1 MIERLR
7 AIQALRPLFND
18 GRSLNT
24 RLQQDGEL
32 QREISELARHYLGRE
47 VRGCTNCYSDALFE
61 LLTLNIERAMQK
73 EECKFKLRGGK
84 LLLDAVN
91 GDVSKAM
98 TQANISDELALYHLK
113 TNPYCEEYFEELP
126 ADWKEQ
132 VEAFDI
138 ETMGGGKGKSNS
150 EEFDPE
156 QYRAIIDEMKED
168 LKGGMSKNKLI
179 EKFKGVDFEGK
190 NLTNKEIRECLKE
203 ASKSL

>member
-1 MIERLR
+1 MIERLM

-18 GRSLNT
+18 GRSLHE
-24 RLQQDGEL
+24 RVQQDGEL

-47 VRGCTNCYSDALFE
+47 VRGCSNCYSDALFE

-138 ETMGGGKGKSNS
+138 DSMSKGKASV
-150 EEFDPE
+150 EAFDVE
-156 QYRAIIDEMKED
+156 QYRAIIDEMTED
-168 LKGGMSKNKLI
+168 LKGGMSKNKVT
-179 EKFKGVDFEGK
+179 EKFKSFEVEGK
-190 NLTNKEIRECLKE
+190 NLTNKEVKECLKE

>member
-1 MIERLR
+1 M

-18 GRSLNT
+18 GRSLHE
-24 RLQQDGEL
+24 RVQQDGEL

-47 VRGCTNCYSDALFE
+47 VRGCSNCYSDALFE

-126 ADWKEQ
+126 ANWKEM

-138 ETMGGGKGKSNS
+138 DTMCKGKSNS
-150 EEFDPE
+150 EVFDPE
-156 QYRAIIDEMKED
+156 QYRAIIDEMTED

-179 EKFKGVDFEGK
+179 EKFKGVDSGGK

>member
-18 GRSLNT
+18 GRSLHQ
-24 RLQQDGEL
+24 RVQQDGEL

-47 VRGCTNCYSDALFE
+47 VRGCSNCYSDALFE
-61 LLTLNIERAMQK
+61 LLTLNIEKAMQK

-84 LLLDAVN
+84 LLLDAV

-126 ADWKEQ
+126 TDWKEQ
-132 VEAFDI
+132 VEAFNPD
-138 ETMGGGKGKSNS
+138 TMCKGKVNT
-150 EEFDPE
+150 EVFDPE
-156 QYRAIIDEMKED
+156 KYRAIIDEMTEN

-179 EKFKGVDFEGK
+179 EKFKGVDFGGK

>member
-1 MIERLR
+1 M

-18 GRSLNT
+18 GRSLHE
-24 RLQQDGEL
+24 RVQQDGEL

-47 VRGCTNCYSDALFE
+47 VRGCSNCYSDALFE

-138 ETMGGGKGKSNS
+138 DTIGKGKSNS

-156 QYRAIIDEMKED
+156 RYRAIVDEMAED
-168 LKGGMSKNKLI
+168 LKGGMSKNKVT
-179 EKFKGVDFEGK
+179 EKFKSFEVEGK
-190 NLTNKEIRECLKE
+190 NLTNKEIKECLKE
-203 ASKSL
+203 AGKSL

>member
-1 MIERLR
+1 MR

-18 GRSLNT
+18 GQSLNT

-47 VRGCTNCYSDALFE
+47 VRGCSNCYSDALFE

-126 ADWKEQ
+126 ANWKEM
-132 VEAFDI
+132 VENFDI
-138 ETMGGGKGKSNS
+138 DTTGKGKSNS

-156 QYRAIIDEMKED
+156 RYRTIIDEMVED

-179 EKFKGVDFEGK
+179 EKFKGVDFGGK
-190 NLTNKEIRECLKE
+190 NLTNKEVKECLKE

>member
-18 GRSLNT
+18 GRSLHE
-24 RLQQDGEL
+24 RVQQDGEL

-47 VRGCTNCYSDALFE
+47 VRGCSNCYSDALFE

-126 ADWKEQ
+126 ANWKEM
-132 VEAFDI
+132 VEKFDI
-138 ETMGGGKGKSNS
+138 DTIGKGKSNS

-156 QYRAIIDEMKED
+156 RYRAIIDEMKED
-168 LKGGMSKNKLI
+168 LKGGMSKNKLM

-190 NLTNKEIRECLKE
+190 NLTSKEVKECLKE

>member
-1 MIERLR
+1 M

-18 GRSLNT
+18 WRSLHE
-24 RLQQDGEL
+24 RVQQDGEL

-47 VRGCTNCYSDALFE
+47 VRGCNNCYSDALFE

-138 ETMGGGKGKSNS
+138 DTIGKGKGKSNS

-156 QYRAIIDEMKED
+156 RYRAIIDEMAED
-168 LKGGMSKNKLI
+168 LKGGMSKNKVT
-179 EKFKGVDFEGK
+179 EKFKSFEVEGK
-190 NLTNKEIRECLKE
+190 NLTNKEVKECLKE

>member
-1 MIERLR
+1 M

-18 GRSLNT
+18 GRSLHE
-24 RLQQDGEL
+24 RVQQDGEL

-138 ETMGGGKGKSNS
+138 DTMCKGKSNS
-150 EEFDPE
+150 EVFDPE
-156 QYRAIIDEMKED
+156 QYRAIIDEMTED

-179 EKFKGVDFEGK
+179 EKFKGVDFGGK

-203 ASKSL
+203 AGKSL

>member
-1 MIERLR
+1 M

-18 GRSLNT
+18 GRSLHE
-24 RLQQDGEL
+24 RVQQDGEL

-47 VRGCTNCYSDALFE
+47 VRGCSNCYSDALFE

-138 ETMGGGKGKSNS
+138 DSMSKGKASV
-150 EEFDPE
+150 EAFDVE
-156 QYRAIIDEMKED
+156 QYRAIIDEMTED
-168 LKGGMSKNKLI
+168 LKGGMSKNKVT
-179 EKFKGVDFEGK
+179 EKFKSFEVEGK
-190 NLTNKEIRECLKE
+190 NLTNKEVKECLKE

>member
-1 MIERLR
+1 MR

-18 GRSLNT
+18 GRSLHE
-24 RLQQDGEL
+24 RVQQDGEL

-126 ADWKEQ
+126 TDWKEQ
-132 VEAFDI
+132 VEAFDPD
-138 ETMGGGKGKSNS
+138 MMCKGKVNT
-150 EEFDPE
+150 EVFDPE
-156 QYRAIIDEMKED
+156 KYRAIIDEMTED

-179 EKFKGVDFEGK
+179 EKFKGVDFGGK

-203 ASKSL
+203 AGKSL

>member
-1 MIERLR
+1 MK

-24 RLQQDGEL
+24 RLQQDGKL

-47 VRGCTNCYSDALFE
+47 VRGCSNCYSDALFE
-61 LLTLNIERAMQK
+61 LLTLNIEKAMQK

-84 LLLDAVN
+84 LLLDAVS

-132 VEAFDI
+132 VEAFDP
-138 ETMGGGKGKSNS
+138 ETMSGGKANANTL
-150 EEFDPE
+150 DLE
-156 QYRAIIDEMKED
+156 QYRAIIDEMVED
-168 LKGGMSKNKLI
+168 LKGGMSKNKLV
-179 EKFKGVDFEGK
+179 EKFKGFESEGK
-190 NLTNKEIRECLKE
+190 TLTAKEVKELIKE

>member
-18 GRSLNT
+18 GRSLHE
-24 RLQQDGEL
+24 RVQQDGEL

-126 ADWKEQ
+126 TDWKEQ

-138 ETMGGGKGKSNS
+138 DKMSKGKSNS
-150 EEFDPE
+150 EVFDPE
-156 QYRAIIDEMKED
+156 RYRAIIDEMAED

-179 EKFKGVDFEGK
+179 EKFKGVEFEGK
-190 NLTNKEIRECLKE
+190 SLTSKEIKECLKE

>member
-1 MIERLR
+1 
-7 AIQALRPLFND
+7 
-18 GRSLNT
+18 
-24 RLQQDGEL
+24 
-32 QREISELARHYLGRE
+32 
-47 VRGCTNCYSDALFE
+47 
-61 LLTLNIERAMQK
+61 MQK

-126 ADWKEQ
+126 ANWKEM
-132 VEAFDI
+132 VENFDI
-138 ETMGGGKGKSNS
+138 DTIGKGKSNS

-156 QYRAIIDEMKED
+156 RYRAIIDEMKED
-168 LKGGMSKNKLI
+168 LKGGMSKNKVT
-179 EKFKGVDFEGK
+179 EKFKSFEVEGK
-190 NLTNKEIRECLKE
+190 NLTNKEVKECLKE

>member
-1 MIERLR
+1 MK

-18 GRSLNT
+18 GRSLIE

-132 VEAFDI
+132 VEAFNIDTI
-138 ETMGGGKGKSNS
+138 GKGKSNS

-156 QYRAIIDEMKED
+156 RYRAIIDEMAED
-168 LKGGMSKNKLI
+168 LKGGMSKNKVI
-179 EKFKGVDFEGK
+179 EKFKGVDFGGK

-203 ASKSL
+203 AGKSL

>member
-1 MIERLR
+1 M

-18 GRSLNT
+18 GRSLHE

-47 VRGCTNCYSDALFE
+47 VRGCSNCYSDALFE
-61 LLTLNIERAMQK
+61 LLTLNIEKAMQK

-126 ADWKEQ
+126 ADWKEM

-138 ETMGGGKGKSNS
+138 DTMCKGKSNS
-150 EEFDPE
+150 EVFDPE
-156 QYRAIIDEMKED
+156 QYRAIIDEMTED

-179 EKFKGVDFEGK
+179 EKFKGVDFGGK

-203 ASKSL
+203 AGKSL

>member
-1 MIERLR
+1 MR

-18 GRSLNT
+18 GRSLHE
-24 RLQQDGEL
+24 RVKQDGEL

-47 VRGCTNCYSDALFE
+47 VRGCSNCYSDALFE

-113 TNPYCEEYFEELP
+113 TNPFCEEYFEELP
-126 ADWKEQ
+126 ANWKEM

-138 ETMGGGKGKSNS
+138 DTMCKGKSNS
-150 EEFDPE
+150 EVFDPE
-156 QYRAIIDEMKED
+156 QYRAIIDEMTED

-179 EKFKGVDFEGK
+179 EKFKGVEFGGK

-203 ASKSL
+203 AGKSL

>member
-1 MIERLR
+1 MR

-47 VRGCTNCYSDALFE
+47 VRGCSNCYSDALFE

-113 TNPYCEEYFEELP
+113 TNPFCEEYFEELP
-126 ADWKEQ
+126 ADWKEM
-132 VEAFDI
+132 VEAFDP
-138 ETMGGGKGKSNS
+138 ETMSEGKANANTL
-150 EEFDPE
+150 DPE
-156 QYRAIIDEMKED
+156 QYRAIIDEMVED

-179 EKFKGVDFEGK
+179 EKFKGVDFGGK

-203 ASKSL
+203 AGKSL

>member
-1 MIERLR
+1 M

-18 GRSLNT
+18 GRSLHE
-24 RLQQDGEL
+24 RVQQDGEL

-47 VRGCTNCYSDALFE
+47 VRGCSNCYSDALFE

-126 ADWKEQ
+126 ANWKEM
-132 VEAFDI
+132 VENFDI
-138 ETMGGGKGKSNS
+138 DTIGKGKSNS

-156 QYRAIIDEMKED
+156 RYRAIIDEMTED

-179 EKFKGVDFEGK
+179 EKLKGVDFGGK
-190 NLTNKEIRECLKE
+190 NLTNKEIKECLKE
-203 ASKSL
+203 AGKSL

>member
-1 MIERLR
+1 MIERLK

-138 ETMGGGKGKSNS
+138 DTIGKGKSNS

-156 QYRAIIDEMKED
+156 RYRAIIDEMVED
-168 LKGGMSKNKLI
+168 LKGGMSKNKVI
-179 EKFKGVDFEGK
+179 EKFKSFEVEGK
-190 NLTNKEIRECLKE
+190 NLTNKEVKDCLKE
-203 ASKSL
+203 AGKSL

>member
-18 GRSLNT
+18 GRSLHE
-24 RLQQDGEL
+24 RVQQDGEL

-47 VRGCTNCYSDALFE
+47 VRGCSNCYSDALFE
-61 LLTLNIERAMQK
+61 LLTLNIEREMQK

-138 ETMGGGKGKSNS
+138 DTIGKGKSNS

-156 QYRAIIDEMKED
+156 RYRAIVDEMTED

-179 EKFKGVDFEGK
+179 EKFKGVDFGGK

-203 ASKSL
+203 AGKSL

>member
-1 MIERLR
+1 MIERLK

-18 GRSLNT
+18 GRSLIE

-47 VRGCTNCYSDALFE
+47 VRGCSNCYSDALFE

-126 ADWKEQ
+126 TDWKEQ
-132 VEAFDI
+132 VEAFDSD
-138 ETMGGGKGKSNS
+138 MMCKGKVNT
-150 EEFDPE
+150 EVFDPE
-156 QYRAIIDEMKED
+156 QYRAIIDEMTED

-179 EKFKGVDFEGK
+179 EKFKGVDFGGK

-203 ASKSL
+203 AGKSL

>member
-1 MIERLR
+1 M

-18 GRSLNT
+18 GRSLHE
-24 RLQQDGEL
+24 RVQQDGEL

-47 VRGCTNCYSDALFE
+47 VRGCSNCYSDALFE

-73 EECKFKLRGGK
+73 EECRFKLRGGK

-126 ADWKEQ
+126 TDWKEQ

-138 ETMGGGKGKSNS
+138 NTMSKGKVNT
-150 EEFDPE
+150 EVFDPE
-156 QYRAIIDEMKED
+156 QYREIIDEMTED

-179 EKFKGVDFEGK
+179 EKFKGVDFGGK
-190 NLTNKEIRECLKE
+190 NLTNKEIKECLKE

>member
-1 MIERLR
+1 MR

-18 GRSLNT
+18 GRSLHE
-24 RLQQDGEL
+24 RVQQDGEL

-47 VRGCTNCYSDALFE
+47 VRGCSNCYSDALFE

-113 TNPYCEEYFEELP
+113 TNPFCEEYFEELP
-126 ADWKEQ
+126 ANWKEM

-138 ETMGGGKGKSNS
+138 DTMCKGKSDS
-150 EEFDPE
+150 EVFDPE
-156 QYRAIIDEMKED
+156 QYRAIIDEMTED

-179 EKFKGVDFEGK
+179 EKFKGVDFGGK

-203 ASKSL
+203 AGKSL

>member
-1 MIERLR
+1 MR

-18 GRSLNT
+18 GRSLHE
-24 RLQQDGEL
+24 RVQQDGEL

-126 ADWKEQ
+126 TDWKEQ

-138 ETMGGGKGKSNS
+138 DKMSKGKSNS
-150 EEFDPE
+150 EVFDPE
-156 QYRAIIDEMKED
+156 RYRAIIDEMAED

-179 EKFKGVDFEGK
+179 EKFKGVEFEGK
-190 NLTNKEIRECLKE
+190 SLTSKEIKECLKE

>member
-18 GRSLNT
+18 GRSLHE
-24 RLQQDGEL
+24 RVQQDGEL

-47 VRGCTNCYSDALFE
+47 VRWCTNCYSDALFE

-126 ADWKEQ
+126 TDWKEQ

-138 ETMGGGKGKSNS
+138 DKMSKGKSNS
-150 EEFDPE
+150 EVFDPE
-156 QYRAIIDEMKED
+156 RYRAIIDEMTED

-179 EKFKGVDFEGK
+179 EKFKGVDFGGK

>member
-1 MIERLR
+1 M

-18 GRSLNT
+18 GRSLHE
-24 RLQQDGEL
+24 RVQQDGEL

-47 VRGCTNCYSDALFE
+47 VRGCSNCYSDALFE

-73 EECKFKLRGGK
+73 EECRFKLRGGK

-126 ADWKEQ
+126 TDWKEQ

-138 ETMGGGKGKSNS
+138 NTMSKGKVNT
-150 EEFDPE
+150 EVFDPE
-156 QYRAIIDEMKED
+156 QYREIIDEMTED

-179 EKFKGVDFEGK
+179 EKFKEVDFGGK
-190 NLTNKEIRECLKE
+190 NLTNKEIKECLKE

>member
-1 MIERLR
+1 M

-18 GRSLNT
+18 GRSLHE
-24 RLQQDGEL
+24 RVQQDGEL

-47 VRGCTNCYSDALFE
+47 VRGCSNCYSDALFE

-126 ADWKEQ
+126 ANWKEM
-132 VEAFDI
+132 VENFDI
-138 ETMGGGKGKSNS
+138 DTIGKGKSNS

-156 QYRAIIDEMKED
+156 RYRAIIDEMTEN

-179 EKFKGVDFEGK
+179 EKFKGVEFEGK
-190 NLTNKEIRECLKE
+190 SLTSKEIKECLKE

>member
-1 MIERLR
+1 MR

-18 GRSLNT
+18 GRSLHE

-47 VRGCTNCYSDALFE
+47 VRGCSNCYSDALFE

-126 ADWKEQ
+126 TDWKEM

-138 ETMGGGKGKSNS
+138 DTMCKGKSNS
-150 EEFDPE
+150 EVFDPE
-156 QYRAIIDEMKED
+156 QYRAIIDEMTED

-179 EKFKGVDFEGK
+179 EKFKRVDFGGK
-190 NLTNKEIRECLKE
+190 NLTSKEIKECLKE
-203 ASKSL
+203 AGKSL

>member
-1 MIERLR
+1 M

-18 GRSLNT
+18 GRSLHE

-47 VRGCTNCYSDALFE
+47 VRGCSNCYSDALFE

-73 EECKFKLRGGK
+73 EECRFKLRGGK

-126 ADWKEQ
+126 TDWKEQ
-132 VEAFDI
+132 VEAFDPD
-138 ETMGGGKGKSNS
+138 TMSKGKVNT
-150 EEFDPE
+150 EVFDAE
-156 QYRAIIDEMKED
+156 KYRAIIDEMTED

-179 EKFKGVDFEGK
+179 EKFKGVDFGGK

-203 ASKSL
+203 AGKSL

>member
-18 GRSLNT
+18 GRSLHE
-24 RLQQDGEL
+24 RVQQDGEL

-126 ADWKEQ
+126 TDWKEQ
-132 VEAFDI
+132 VEAFDPD
-138 ETMGGGKGKSNS
+138 MMCKGKVNT
-150 EEFDPE
+150 EVFDPE
-156 QYRAIIDEMKED
+156 KYRAIIDEMTED

-179 EKFKGVDFEGK
+179 EKFKGVDFGGK

-203 ASKSL
+203 AGKSL

>member
-1 MIERLR
+1 MR

-18 GRSLNT
+18 GRSLHE
-24 RLQQDGEL
+24 RVQQDGEL

-47 VRGCTNCYSDALFE
+47 VRGCSNCYSDALFE
-61 LLTLNIERAMQK
+61 LLTLNIEKAMQK

-138 ETMGGGKGKSNS
+138 DSMSKGKASG
-150 EEFDPE
+150 EAFDVE
-156 QYRAIIDEMKED
+156 QYRVIIDEMTEN

-179 EKFKGVDFEGK
+179 EKFKGVEFGGK

-203 ASKSL
+203 AGKSL

>member
-1 MIERLR
+1 MIERLK

-18 GRSLNT
+18 GRSLIE

-132 VEAFDI
+132 VEAFDP
-138 ETMGGGKGKSNS
+138 ETMSEGKATANTL
-150 EEFDPE
+150 DLE
-156 QYRAIIDEMKED
+156 QYRAIIDEMVED
-168 LKGGMSKNKLI
+168 LKGGMSKNKVT
-179 EKFKGVDFEGK
+179 EKFKNFEVEGK
-190 NLTNKEIRECLKE
+190 NLTNKEVKECLKE

>member
-1 MIERLR
+1 M

-18 GRSLNT
+18 GRSLHE
-24 RLQQDGEL
+24 RVQQDGEL

-47 VRGCTNCYSDALFE
+47 VRGCSNCYSDALFE

-126 ADWKEQ
+126 TDWKEQ
-132 VEAFDI
+132 VEAFDPD
-138 ETMGGGKGKSNS
+138 MMCKGKANT
-150 EEFDPE
+150 EVFDPE
-156 QYRAIIDEMKED
+156 KYRAIIDEMTEN

-179 EKFKGVDFEGK
+179 EKFKGVEFEGK
-190 NLTNKEIRECLKE
+190 SLTSKEVRECLKE

>member
-1 MIERLR
+1 MR

-18 GRSLNT
+18 GRSLHE
-24 RLQQDGEL
+24 RVQQDGEL

-47 VRGCTNCYSDALFE
+47 VRGCSNCYSDALFE

-126 ADWKEQ
+126 TDWKEQ

-138 ETMGGGKGKSNS
+138 NTMSKGKVNT
-150 EEFDPE
+150 EVFDPE
-156 QYRAIIDEMKED
+156 QYREIIDEMTED

-179 EKFKGVDFEGK
+179 EKFKGVDFGGK

>member
-18 GRSLNT
+18 GRSLHE
-24 RLQQDGEL
+24 RVQQDGEL

-47 VRGCTNCYSDALFE
+47 VRGCSNCYSDALFE

-138 ETMGGGKGKSNS
+138 DTMCKGKSNS
-150 EEFDPE
+150 EVFDPE
-156 QYRAIIDEMKED
+156 QYRAIIGEMTED

-179 EKFKGVDFEGK
+179 EKFKGVDFGGK

>member
-18 GRSLNT
+18 GRSLHE
-24 RLQQDGEL
+24 RVQQDGEL

-47 VRGCTNCYSDALFE
+47 VRGCSNCYSDALFE

-113 TNPYCEEYFEELP
+113 TNPFCEEYFEELP
-126 ADWKEQ
+126 ANWKEM

-138 ETMGGGKGKSNS
+138 DTMCKGKSDS
-150 EEFDPE
+150 EVFDPE
-156 QYRAIIDEMKED
+156 QYRAIIDEMTED

-179 EKFKGVDFEGK
+179 EKFKGVDFGGK

-203 ASKSL
+203 AGKSL